1 MTDVPTQTHPLAFLL
16 AFLADVTLSVTM
28 PVSLLVIWR
37 LVIGPLGVVESVI
50 CVVVGLVGYVF
61 ARGVVL
67 PRRLFVSRGDVDE
80 TPERPP
86 PP

>member
-1 MTDVPTQTHPLAFLL
+1 MPTQTHPVAFLL
-16 AFLADVTLSVTM
+16 AFFADVSLSVAM
-28 PVSLLVIWR
+28 PVSTLILWR
-37 LVIGPLGVVESVI
+37 VVVGPLGVVESVV

-67 PRRLFVSRGDVDE
+67 PRRLFVSRGDPAE
-80 TPERPP
+80 PKRPP